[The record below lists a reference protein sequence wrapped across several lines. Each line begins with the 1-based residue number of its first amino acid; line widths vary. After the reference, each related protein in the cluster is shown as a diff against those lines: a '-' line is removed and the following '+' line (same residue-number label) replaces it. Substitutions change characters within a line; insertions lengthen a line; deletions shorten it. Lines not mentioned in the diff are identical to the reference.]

1 MQEIYD
7 SADYAY
13 AKVIEDILDY
23 GQYCKNERTGE
34 GTYSLF
40 DYNVKIDCSNLFPL
54 ISLKKVN
61 VKGFI
66 NEFLWMV
73 VHGSTDVTWL
83 QERGHKFWDSWVDSN
98 NTIGKGY
105 GKQYRDCH
113 GVDQVQR
120 VIESLKNDPS
130 SRRHIIDLWTVD
142 EIEEMTLPPCHS
154 NHNQFYVRNGA
165 LSLAVKARSQDVLL
179 GLPMNWAYYGL
190 LLNVIAHLTDLKVGI
205 LSVTATDIHIYEN
218 HINQCNEILSRFT
231 DGDGWRESYPVL
243 NIEKKHES
251 IDEFNFESFEI
262 EGYKPMS
269 AVTGM
274 VAV

>member
-1 MQEIYD
+1 MKEIFD

-13 AKVIEDILDY
+13 AKVIEDILDH
-23 GQYCKNERTGE
+23 GDYCKNERTSE

-40 DYNVKIDCSNLFPL
+40 DYNVKIDCSDVFPL

-83 QERGHKFWDSWVDSN
+83 QDRGHKFWDSWVDSN

-113 GVDQVQR
+113 GVDQVQN
-120 VIESLKNDPS
+120 VINSIKNDPS
-130 SRRHIIDLWTVD
+130 SRRHIIDLWTVN

-154 NHNQFYVRNGA
+154 NHNQFYVRNGV

-190 LLNVIAHLTDLKVGI
+190 LLNVIAKLTDLKVGV

-218 HINQCNEILSRFT
+218 HVDQCGRVLDRFAEAEGWTYSCPKLEIT
-231 DGDGWRESYPVL
+231 KDH
-243 NIEKKHES
+243 KS
-251 IDEFNFESFEI
+251 IDDFDFESFNV

-269 AVTGM
+269 SISGK